1 MAPTPGGSID
11 QVTVF
16 AALITV
22 AANCFVCP
30 AIRLAVTGATL
41 TETGGIRVTIA
52 DADLVWSAWPVA
64 DIVTFFCG
72 LMPAGAVDNPL
83 AVIVPGPPVPPDQI
97 TADRLVLWTV
107 VTSRSGR

>member
-30 AIRLAVTGATL
+30 ASRLAVTGATL
-41 TETGGIRVTIA
+41 TETGGIRVRIA
-52 DADLVWSAWPVA
+52 DADLVGSAWLVA
-64 DIVTFFCG
+64 VIVTFCCA
-72 LMPAGAVDNPL
+72 LMLAGAVYKPL
-83 AVIVPGPPVPPDQI
+83 AVIVPGPPLPTDQI
-97 TADRLVLWTV
+97 TAVL
-107 VTSRSGR
+107 